1 MAGCDYLPSIKGI
14 GIRKAIEFL
23 DKNVKFETTISRLR
37 FNKTFMGKIPR
48 DYEAIANNMLLIFM
62 Y

>member
-23 DKNVKFETTISRLR
+23 DKHGKFETTIARLR
-37 FNKTFMGKIPR
+37 FNKSYMGGKIPNE
-48 DYEAIANNMLLIFM
+48 YEKVA
-62 Y
+62 